1 MNMLKF
7 HTPLFQDRDGGYPTI
22 WQEFNEGICMSET
35 ILETESLADYTVR
48 VILKQLGIISPTEKQ
63 VDVMESIVA
72 MIGESARI
80 RPKTIRKCV
89 GNADLAYCYLFLKNP
104 ALE

>member
-7 HTPLFQDRDGGYPTI
+7 HKPLFQKRDGGYPGVL
-22 WQEFNEGICMSET
+22 QDFNEGTCVSKD

-48 VILKQLGIISPTEKQ
+48 VVLRQLGIITPTEKQ
-63 VDVMESIVA
+63 IDIMESIVA
-72 MIGESARI
+72 MIGESAKI
-80 RPKTIRKCV
+80 RPQTIRKCV